1 MIKHRGYRKIVPQVF
16 VTLVIFEGIQNRK
29 AIEIS
34 KEYDKVISEWC
45 ERFDPGESMISA
57 GSFCIIPINAK
68 YYSDSV
74 AIIPIRGYIIS

>member
-34 KEYDKVISEWC
+34 KEYDKVISE
-45 ERFDPGESMISA
+45 
-57 GSFCIIPINAK
+57 
-68 YYSDSV
+68 
-74 AIIPIRGYIIS
+74 